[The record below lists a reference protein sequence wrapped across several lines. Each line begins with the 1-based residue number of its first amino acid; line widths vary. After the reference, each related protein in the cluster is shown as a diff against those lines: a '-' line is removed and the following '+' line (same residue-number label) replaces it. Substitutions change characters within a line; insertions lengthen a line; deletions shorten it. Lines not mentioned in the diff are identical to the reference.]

1 MEAAMARFV
10 SDLVR
15 PRPATVTVF
24 FDGADARTADLAR
37 RLRALAPAKA
47 PLLWR
52 DLNDFPAA
60 LTLWGIGSG
69 AWRRHLYAVDRRGV
83 LRKGPRALAA
93 VARAIPALPR
103 ALGRLPMPAAAFA
116 ALLRRWQTPAAALA
130 PPASAKEARP

>member
-1 MEAAMARFV
+1 MARFV

-24 FDGADARTADLAR
+24 FDGADAGTADLAR
-37 RLRALAPAKA
+37 RLRALAPPGAA
-47 PLLWR
+47 LLWR

-60 LTLWGIGSG
+60 LTLWGIGPG

-103 ALGRLPMPAAAFA
+103 ALARLPIPAASFA
-116 ALLRRWQTPAAALA
+116 AILRRWRPQAAAL
-130 PPASAKEARP
+130 PPVAKEARP

>member
-1 MEAAMARFV
+1 MARFV

-24 FDGADARTADLAR
+24 YDGADAATADLVR
-37 RLRALAPAKA
+37 RLRALAPGAA

-52 DLNDFPAA
+52 DLNDYPAA
-60 LTLWGIGSG
+60 LTLWGIGRG

-83 LRKGPRALAA
+83 LRKGPRARAA

-103 ALGRLPMPAAAFA
+103 ALAHLPVPAAAFA
-116 ALLRRWQTPAAALA
+116 ALLRRWRAPAGALTPPQAA
-130 PPASAKEARP
+130 KGARP